1 MTAMNFANSAS
12 SNCSAAAVVSSAHYA
27 PILDT
32 ATILAVSIFIL
43 PILRIMGL
51 CA

>member
-1 MTAMNFANSAS
+1 MTAVNFVNSAS
-12 SNCSAAAVVSSAHYA
+12 LNCSAAAVVSSAHYA

-32 ATILAVSIFIL
+32 AVILAVSISVL